1 MTASAEA
8 SVQVDASGLTDVGR
22 KRKANEDHFVIVSLR
37 KAAEI
42 RQTNVSDPRVFERLQ
57 GQEALLFI
65 VADGVGGRAGGAIAS
80 ETAVTS
86 LVEYLA
92 DAAGCVHGLDPDREH
107 EFLERLESAVRQTHQ
122 RIFAEGGGRGQGMA
136 TTLTMAVL
144 VWPRAYLLHVGDS
157 RAFYFH
163 KGRLKQLTR
172 DQTTGE
178 YMVDAGAWTEEQA
191 RKAPTASALV
201 SALGGD
207 DLTVAVGLVDL
218 QPGDVLLLC
227 TDGLTRHVSDERI
240 AEVLGRA
247 ADAQSMC
254 RELVADALD
263 GGGSDNVTV
272 VVARMQGCLA

>member
-1 MTASAEA
+1 MTATPVA

-22 KRKANEDHFVIVSLR
+22 KRKVNEDHFVIVSLR

-42 RQTNVSDPRVFERLQ
+42 RQTNVSDSRVFERLH
-57 GQEALLFI
+57 GREALLFV
-65 VADGVGGRAGGAIAS
+65 VADGVGGRVGGAIAS

-92 DAAGCVHGLDPDREH
+92 DAAGFVYSLDTDREH

-144 VWPRAYLLHVGDS
+144 IWPRAYLLHVGDS
-157 RAFYFH
+157 RAFYLR

-178 YMVDAGAWTEEQA
+178 YMVSAGAWTEEQA
-191 RKAPTASALV
+191 SKAPMASTLV

-207 DLTVAVGLVDL
+207 ELTVAVGLVDL
-218 QPGDVLLLC
+218 QPGDVVLLC
-227 TDGLTRHVSDERI
+227 TDGLTRHVPDERI
-240 AEVLGRA
+240 AEVLGQA
-247 ADAQSMC
+247 ADSESAC
-254 RELVADALD
+254 RELVSDALD
-263 GGGSDNVTV
+263 AGGSDNITV
-272 VVARMQGCLA
+272 VVARMQG

>member
-1 MTASAEA
+1 MTATAAA

-37 KAAEI
+37 KAAEV
-42 RQTNVSDPRVFERLQ
+42 RQTSVPDPRVFDRLQ
-57 GQEALLFI
+57 GQEALLFV
-65 VADGVGGRAGGAIAS
+65 VADGVGGRAGGALAS

-92 DAAGCVHGLDPDREH
+92 DAAGCVQGLDTEREH
-107 EFLERLESAVRQTHQ
+107 EFLEQLEHAVRRTHQ
-122 RIFAEGGGRGQGMA
+122 RIFVEGGGRGQGMA

-157 RAFYFH
+157 RAFYLH

-178 YMVDAGAWTEEQA
+178 YMVEAGAWTEEQA
-191 RKAPTASALV
+191 RKAPTASSLV

-218 QPGDVLLLC
+218 QAGDVLLLC
-227 TDGLTRHVSDERI
+227 TDGLTRHVPDERI
-240 AEVLGRA
+240 AEVLGRT
-247 ADAQSMC
+247 ADSESAC
-254 RELVADALD
+254 RALVADALE
-263 GGGSDNVTV
+263 GGGSDNITV
-272 VVARMQGCLA
+272 VVARTQG

>member
-1 MTASAEA
+1 MTATPVAW
-8 SVQVDASGLTDVGR
+8 VQVDASGLTDVGR
-22 KRKANEDHFVIVSLR
+22 RRKENEDHFVIVALR
-37 KAAEI
+37 KAAEV
-42 RQTNVSDPRVFERLQ
+42 RQTSVQDSRVFERLQ
-57 GQEALLFI
+57 GPEALLFV

-80 ETAVTS
+80 QTAVTS

-92 DAAGCVHGLDPDREH
+92 DAAGCVYGLDTDREQ

-122 RIFAEGGGRGQGMA
+122 RIFVEGGGRGQGMA

-157 RAFYFH
+157 RAFYLR

-178 YMVDAGAWTEEQA
+178 YMVAAGAWTEEQA
-191 RKAPTASALV
+191 SKAPAASALV

-207 DLTVAVGLVDL
+207 ELTVAVGLVDL

-240 AEVLGRA
+240 AEVLGQA
-247 ADAQSMC
+247 ADSESAC
-254 RELVADALD
+254 RELISDALA
-263 GGGSDNVTV
+263 GGGSDNITV
-272 VVARMQGCLA
+272 VVVRT

>member
-1 MTASAEA
+1 MTATAEA

-37 KAAEI
+37 KAAEV
-42 RQTNVSDPRVFERLQ
+42 RQTSVSDPRVFDRLQ

-107 EFLERLESAVRQTHQ
+107 EFLERLESAVRHTHQ
-122 RIFAEGGGRGQGMA
+122 RIFVEGGGRGQGMA

-157 RAFYFH
+157 RAFYLH

-178 YMVDAGAWTEEQA
+178 YMVEAGVWTEEQA

-227 TDGLTRHVSDERI
+227 TDGLIRHVPDERI

-247 ADAQSMC
+247 ADAQSAC

-263 GGGSDNVTV
+263 GGGSDNITV
-272 VVARMQGCLA
+272 VVARMQG

>member
-37 KAAEI
+37 KAAEV
-42 RQTNVSDPRVFERLQ
+42 RQTSVADPRVFERLQ
-57 GQEALLFI
+57 GREALLFI

-107 EFLERLESAVRQTHQ
+107 DFLEQLEGAVRHTHQ
-122 RIFAEGGGRGQGMA
+122 RIFVEGGGRGQGMA

-157 RAFYFH
+157 RAFYLH

-172 DQTTGE
+172 DQNTGE
-178 YMVDAGAWTEEQA
+178 YMVDAGVWTEEQA
-191 RKAPTASALV
+191 RNAPAASALV

-227 TDGLTRHVSDERI
+227 TDGLTRHVPDERI

-247 ADAQSMC
+247 ADAQSAC

-272 VVARMQGCLA
+272 VVARMQG

>member
-1 MTASAEA
+1 MTATAAA

-37 KAAEI
+37 KSAEV
-42 RQTNVSDPRVFERLQ
+42 RQSSVSDPRVFDRLQ
-57 GQEALLFI
+57 GQEALLFV
-65 VADGVGGRAGGAIAS
+65 VADGVGGRAGGALAS

-92 DAAGCVHGLDPDREH
+92 DAAGCVQGLDTEREH
-107 EFLERLESAVRQTHQ
+107 EFLERLEQGVRQTHQ
-122 RIFAEGGGRGQGMA
+122 RIFVEGGGRGQGMA

-157 RAFYFH
+157 RAFYLH
-163 KGRLKQLTR
+163 KGRLQQLTR

-227 TDGLTRHVSDERI
+227 TDGLTRHVPDERI

-247 ADAQSMC
+247 ADAASAC
-254 RELVADALD
+254 SELVADALE

-272 VVARMQGCLA
+272 VVARMQK